1 MPAPHEIQ
9 FAQLA
14 VRRRLI
20 TKEQGEECLRA
31 QQAAEQ
37 AGQEVNIAQ
46 VFIEKGVIT
55 NEQLQQLYQWWE
67 QAIQQTQAVQQ
78 TPPTGQPAQ
87 AAPSQAEPAPPAS
100 TGQTPTGVTPQPA
113 QETPT
118 QKTPTGAQKAQ
129 TRPTSRTVKLPG
141 YEIVEKIG
149 QGGMGAVYKARQTS
163 MNRVVALK
171 ILPPKLA
178 KIDRFVKRFIREAQ
192 SAGKLDHRN
201 IVRGVDVGQ
210 AEGLYYFAMEFVEG
224 DTLRKIIKTQGKIG
238 EEQAADIVLQI
249 ARGLEHAHEQKIVH
263 RDIKPDNIMLTND
276 GVAKLTDLGLAKSTT
291 GETDI
296 TVAGATYGTPDY
308 VSPEQAKGGDETIDT
323 ISDMYSLGAT
333 FFHMVTGRVPYPGES
348 ATVVMTKHMNEKLQS
363 PKELVPEL
371 TDHVCN
377 VIQKMMAKRR
387 EDRYQNPTELIE
399 DLEQVKAGA
408 APTKAAE
415 LAASSR
421 AKERVSAARRAK
433 YTSQKKFIA
442 GVIVAAVLV
451 IGGVSYAVY
460 KLRGEPETKVIKET
474 KYVNVGGN
482 TTVEAG
488 PTEAE
493 TAFQNAEDYYKENPT
508 DYQKCVEYFQ
518 GAKGAEGGAEL
529 MVEADKRI
537 DEILAAREAAAKK
550 ALEPLMAKA
559 DELAA
564 ALAYQDAIEELS
576 KLDAV
581 FTAVGSLPDTAAASE
596 VGPAKAKHA
605 QDAQKLFEA
614 RKAAADELVAQA
626 EQDLT
631 KLDEAIAKI
640 EEAKVCGMP
649 KVLESV
655 EAACEEYRVRKR
667 EISDK
672 AAGKVKEEWEKEIS
686 PKLASALGE
695 ENWELALTIL
705 RKYADDPN
713 YAAVRDPLKEQC
725 EEVIPYAIFRDKV
738 DEVLSKC
745 VGSEEKTIPSR
756 RGTKRT
762 LIEFADGTMKLQNPG
777 GEATTARTVGE
788 EFIFDPQDR
797 PRLNYILREYLI
809 GDYGKNDPE
818 SYLAIA
824 AYEYF
829 LDQPKGPEDVSARI
843 RTMGAAIKKAEELG
857 GQNEAL
863 AGRIAWYKERLGD
876 LSAAGG
882 EKTAEKLY
890 EAIQAANDKRNYTGA
905 GGVLDLIKRM
915 ERSCRRTEL
924 YQQLKGELGAM
935 KARALAASEMKI
947 SDIYHAA
954 KFDHDRDG
962 GVRVTYDFTDDKQLD
977 DFVGGW
983 KYALQLA
990 KEPKGLYVIGTGVF
1004 TRVPYTGD
1012 LQCLVSGVPT
1022 QEMHVSIC
1030 AEKTEDTD
1038 KSKVLRYPG
1047 YYIVLKKNLAQ
1058 IYRETPGENPKDRK
1072 PVAEEKTS
1080 AFRPNESMTIKIEYK
1095 EMPKGDDTISRL
1107 LVSMER
1113 PRRAKLV
1120 WYEDKDPLTRNP
1132 LAGRIGLYGRPGN
1145 FGAGKACTYTGLMI
1159 RAKPATAWID
1169 NELARLAD
1177 DKSEVK
1183 LAFQQADAKKGG
1195 LIGYYYA
1202 GVNFDAVKMARID
1215 PSINFNWALKS
1226 PHASVPAE
1234 QFSVKWRGLINVP
1247 QSGMTLHVAQDDG
1260 VRIYLRGELIYD
1272 RWHDVSPATKRSP
1285 VDKKLTKGLQPIE
1298 VWFFDALMHASVQI
1312 WWSKP
1317 GSKLEL
1323 PIPPD
1328 ALYYSGTLAAQYT
1341 LEPEKK

>member
-1 MPAPHEIQ
+1 
-9 FAQLA
+9 
-14 VRRRLI
+14 
-20 TKEQGEECLRA
+20 
-31 QQAAEQ
+31 
-37 AGQEVNIAQ
+37 VNIAQ

-55 NEQLQQLYQWWE
+55 NEQLQQLYEWWE
-67 QAIQQTQAVQQ
+67 QAIQQTQAAQQ
-78 TPPTGQPAQ
+78 TPATGQPAQ
-87 AAPSQAEPAPPAS
+87 AAPSQEEQAPPAS

-113 QETPT
+113 EETPT
-118 QKTPTGAQKAQ
+118 QKTPTGAQKARAQ
-129 TRPTSRTVKLPG
+129 PTSKTVKLPG
-141 YEIVEKIG
+141 YEILEKIG

-163 MNRVVALK
+163 MNRLVALK

-178 KIDRFVKRFIREAQ
+178 KIERFVKRFIREAQ

-249 ARGLEHAHEQKIVH
+249 ARGLEHANEQKIVH
-263 RDIKPDNIMLTND
+263 RDIKPDNVMLTSD

-333 FFHMVTGRVPYPGES
+333 FYHMVAGRVPYPGES
-348 ATVVMTKHMNEKLQS
+348 ATVVMTKHMNEKLQN
-363 PKELVPEL
+363 PKELTPEL
-371 TDHVCN
+371 SDHVCN

-421 AKERVSAARRAK
+421 ARERVSAARRAK
-433 YTSQKKFIA
+433 QATQKKFVA
-442 GVIVAAVLV
+442 GVIVAAVV
-451 IGGVSYAVY
+451 IISGSIFAVL
-460 KLRGEPETKVIKET
+460 KFRKEPEKEIITKT
-474 KYVNVGGN
+474 KIVKVGGDAPVD
-482 TTVEAG
+482 TG

-493 TAFQNAEDYYKENPT
+493 TAFQNAEDYYKETPT

-518 GAKGAEGGAEL
+518 GAKEAEGGAEL

-537 DEILAAREAAAKK
+537 DEILAARDAAAKS
-550 ALEPLMAKA
+550 ALAPLMANA
-559 DELAA
+559 DEFAA
-564 ALAYQDAIEELS
+564 TLAYQDAIDELS

-581 FTAVGSLPDTAAASE
+581 FAAVGALPDTTAAGEASS
-596 VGPAKAKHA
+596 AKAKHA
-605 QDAQKLFEA
+605 QDAQKLFETK
-614 RKAAADELVAQA
+614 RAAADALA
-626 EQDLT
+626 EQGAQRPA
-631 KLDEAIAKI
+631 KFDEAIAKV
-640 EEAKVCGMP
+640 EEAKICGVP
-649 KVLESV
+649 TVLTSV
-655 EAACEEYRVRKR
+655 EAACEEYRAQKR
-667 EISDK
+667 EASDK
-672 AAGKVKEEWEKEIS
+672 ASGKIKEEWEKEIS
-686 PKLASALGE
+686 PKLSDALNA
-695 ENWELALTIL
+695 ENWELALTIF
-705 RKYADDPN
+705 RKYGSDSS
-713 YAAVRDPLKEQC
+713 YAAIHDSLKEKC
-725 EEVIPYAIFRDKV
+725 EDLLPYAIFRDKV

-745 VGSEEKTIPSR
+745 AGDEEKTIPSR
-756 RGTKRT
+756 RGTKRK
-762 LIEFADGTMKLQNPG
+762 LVGFADGTMKLQNPG
-777 GEATTARTVGE
+777 SEATISRTVGE

-809 GDYGKNDPE
+809 GDYGKDDPE

-829 LDQPKGPEDVSARI
+829 LGRPKSADAVKSRI
-843 RTMGAAIKKAEELG
+843 STMGSAIRKAEG
-857 GQNEAL
+857 L
-863 AGRIAWYKERLGD
+863 AGESEELAARIAWYKERLGD
-876 LSAAGG
+876 ISAAGG
-882 EKTAEKLY
+882 ENAAEKLA
-890 EAIQAANDKRNYTGA
+890 EAIVAANEKRNYTGA
-905 GGVLDLIKRM
+905 GGVLDLIKKM
-915 ERSCRRTEL
+915 ERSYKRTQL
-924 YQQLKGELGAM
+924 YQSQKRDFDAM
-935 KARALAASEMKI
+935 KARAMAASEMKI
-947 SDIYHAA
+947 TDLYHAA
-954 KFDHDRDG
+954 KFEHDRQG
-962 GVRVTYDFTDDKQLD
+962 GVRVSYDFKKNKQLD

-1004 TRVPYTGD
+1004 TRVPYTGN

-1022 QEMHVSIC
+1022 QEMHLSIC
-1030 AEKTEDTD
+1030 AEKTGDTD
-1038 KSKVLRYPG
+1038 KGKALRYPG
-1047 YYIVLKKNLAQ
+1047 YYIVLKKGLAQ
-1058 IYRETPGENPKDRK
+1058 IYRETPGQNPKVKK

-1080 AFRPNESMTIKIEYK
+1080 AFRPGEPTTIKIEYR
-1095 EMPKGDDTISRL
+1095 ETEKGDDKIARL

-1113 PRRAKLV
+1113 PRRTKLV
-1120 WYEDKDPLTRNP
+1120 WYEDKSPLTKNP
-1132 LAGRIGLYGRPGN
+1132 LAGHIGLYGRPGN

-1159 RAKPATAWID
+1159 RAKPSTAWID

-1183 LAFQQADAKKGG
+1183 LAFQQAEAKRGG
-1195 LIGYYYA
+1195 LLGYYYA
-1202 GVNFDAVKMARID
+1202 GVNFDALKMMRID
-1215 PSINFNWALKS
+1215 STINFNWALKS
-1226 PHASVPAE
+1226 PHAFVPAE

-1260 VRIYLRGELIYD
+1260 VRIYLRRELIYD
-1272 RWHDVSPATKRSP
+1272 RWHDVSPATKRLP
-1285 VDKKLTKGLQPIE
+1285 VEKKLSKGLHPIE

-1312 WWSKP
+1312 YWKKP

-1323 PIPPD
+1323 QIPPD
-1328 ALYYSGTLAAQYT
+1328 ALLYSGKLAAQYK
-1341 LEPEKK
+1341 LKPEKR